1 MRELTV
7 VHVHIDAIVADG
19 PVSVDRDTLRDV
31 NTRRRMAVPLRKA
44 KVDNVDLVPA
54 TANAHKEVVGLDIA
68 VDEVPRVNVLHAGNL
83 REQRQGQ

>member
-1 MRELTV
+1 MGASYLVGMRELTV

-44 KVDNVDLVPA
+44 KVDELDETGRVVDVEE
-54 TANAHKEVVGLDIA
+54 EVFWLDIT
-68 VDEVPRVNVLHAGNL
+68 VHKTE
-83 REQRQGQ
+83 

>member
-1 MRELTV
+1 MESSYLVAMRELTV

-44 KVDNVDLVPA
+44 KVDELDETGRLVDVE
-54 TANAHKEVVGLDIA
+54 KEVFWLDIT
-68 VDEVPRVNVLHAGNL
+68 VHKTE
-83 REQRQGQ
+83 